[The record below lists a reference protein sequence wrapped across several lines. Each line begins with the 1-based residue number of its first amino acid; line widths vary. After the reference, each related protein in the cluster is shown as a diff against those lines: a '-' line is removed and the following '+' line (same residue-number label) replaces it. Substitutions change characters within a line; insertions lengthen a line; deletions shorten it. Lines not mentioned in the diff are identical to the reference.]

1 MKFLMEKSMRKNT
14 LCAASVGLLT
24 TIAFTLP
31 GYAQDIQV
39 SQATIQSLE
48 GSDVVSIQLN
58 VAIDQQSISGMEIE
72 GGYVIDIQ
80 NAAPSTEF
88 LLDGLKSPLINRV
101 EAQAL
106 DGDSPILR
114 LFFYLND
121 SADYSFS
128 IEGNSISVQFQAKD
142 ADPMSDILSRA
153 EVTPSETAPA
163 LESTVS
169 ATEESSSADPLF
181 DALPEEEMNIDILG
195 YKPSG
200 PDAIRSGTALKT
212 LDFDQQSTISRITIG
227 VNDIGDFS
235 YKMLHDDT
243 IVVDV
248 ANAFVPKSLSRPLD
262 TAHFYSP
269 VKMVRAYKYS
279 GGARI
284 AITLKEKSDFNIT
297 KSDAGYILVDI
308 PIPATMQADYLNASQ
323 ASAVVAPDDPQE
335 GISNAYQSEILI
347 GEQGRT
353 LDPQTAFGTGSGSS
367 DPSAVGNLSSGFML
381 DNTSA
386 TSSSF
391 SGKKISIDL
400 VNADIHSVFRFV
412 SHVSK
417 LNIITGDDVSGKITV
432 RMKEVPW
439 DQALSA
445 ILQSK
450 GLGSQRFGNI
460 IRVAPIETIKSEQLS
475 ALETKRAQEELLE
488 LQLLVIPL
496 NYAQASELEGQVR
509 DLLSSRGS
517 LQVDQR
523 GNQLIIKDSEKRLAQ
538 IRELIRHLDKQTP
551 QVLIEARVVE
561 ASSQFT
567 QMLGIEWGA
576 DVHANAATGY
586 PTGLFFPNS
595 VGITGGVDAQSGGG
609 VFYDPETSIAQ
620 NLLVDL
626 GAEGSTSGVA
636 FSLGSIPGL
645 INLDARLSAMES
657 DGWGKVVSEPR
668 ITTLDNKTAK
678 IAQGARVPFLSTS
691 SGGTQVQF
699 VEATLQMEVT
709 PHITSDNQVF
719 LALSVSNNRPDFSN
733 LVQGQPAIQVKEAT
747 TEVLIANGDTTV
759 IGGVF
764 SSETAFSQDKVPGLH
779 KIPLLGY
786 LFKNASD
793 TLSRNELLVFITPHI
808 ITRSA
813 EPKSR

>member
-1 MKFLMEKSMRKNT
+1 MKRKT
-14 LCAASVGLLT
+14 LCTASVGILT
-24 TIAFTLP
+24 TIAFALP
-31 GYAQDIQV
+31 SYAQDIQAT
-39 SQATIQSLE
+39 QADIQNVE
-48 GSDVVSIQLN
+48 GSDVISLQLTAPVTEQN
-58 VAIDQQSISGMEIE
+58 IKTMQID
-72 GGYVIDIQ
+72 GGYIVDIQ
-80 NAAPSTEF
+80 NAMASGE
-88 LLDGLKSPLINRV
+88 LNLASLSSSLVSRV
-101 EAQAL
+101 EAQVIE
-106 DGDSPILR
+106 GDTPILR
-114 LFFYLND
+114 LFFYLNKD
-121 SADYSFS
+121 VEYTTQVDGKTVS
-128 IEGNSISVQFQAKD
+128 IRFTEKSS
-142 ADPMSDILSRA
+142 DPLGDILSQA
-153 EVTPSETAPA
+153 QNPVSGEAPPESPSE
-163 LESTVS
+163 ES
-169 ATEESSSADPLF
+169 AADPLF
-181 DALPEEEMNIDILG
+181 DALPPSSDVDVLG

-200 PDAIRSGTALKT
+200 PDAIPEGTALRS
-212 LDFDQQSTISRITIG
+212 LDFDQQSTVSRVTIG
-227 VNDIGDFS
+227 VRDIGDFS

-248 ANAFVPKSLSRPLD
+248 QGAFVPKSLSRPLD

-279 GGARI
+279 GGARV
-284 AITLKEKSDFNIT
+284 AITLKEKADFNIT
-297 KSDAGYILVDI
+297 KSDSGYILVDVQI
-308 PIPATMQADYLNASQ
+308 PITMQADYLNAVQ
-323 ASAVVAPDDPQE
+323 TTAVVAPEEPQE

-347 GEQGRT
+347 GEQGNT
-353 LDPQTAFGTGSGSS
+353 LNPQAAFGSGGGAN

-460 IRVAPIETIKSEQLS
+460 IRVAPIETIKAEQQS

-595 VGITGGVDAQSGGG
+595 VGITGGLDAQSGGA

-709 PHITSDNQVF
+709 PHITSDDQVF
-719 LALSVSNNRPDFSN
+719 LALKVSNNRPDFSQ
-733 LVQGQPAIQVKEAT
+733 LVQGQPAIQVKEAN

-786 LFKNASD
+786 LFKNSSD
-793 TLSRNELLVFITPHI
+793 NLSRNELLVFITPHI
-808 ITRSA
+808 ITRAA